1 MIAFWIS
8 FLDQNTMIT
17 MFPKITLASHSDVSE
32 IARLKRFWAMG
43 SCDMRHHNM
52 LNLAGGVYSAA
63 ADLAV
68 MQ

>member
-1 MIAFWIS
+1 
-8 FLDQNTMIT
+8 MIT
-17 MFPKITLASHSDVSE
+17 MFPKITLALHSNVSE
-32 IARLKRFWAMG
+32 ITQLKRFWAMG